1 MAKVL
6 SIDEA
11 ADVIIN
17 YINKSYLI
25 VCVGTYLRRDDY
37 LALYLCRKLNELG
50 IKVIECEYGIE
61 NCLDVI
67 TELRPKGILIIDA
80 VLADVPAGTIVLS
93 KEEDIRDGV
102 LATTHNVPI
111 KLIIKYL
118 REVYGISDVTVLG
131 IRALDLSFGEG
142 LSKIIKKTID
152 ELINKLS
159 KRIEST

>member
-1 MAKVL
+1 MTKVL

-11 ADVIIN
+11 ADLIID
-17 YINKSYLI
+17 YVSKSYLI

-50 IKVIECEYGIE
+50 IKTVECEYGLE

-67 TELRPKGILIIDA
+67 TELRPKGLLIIDA
-80 VLADVPAGTIVLS
+80 ILADVPAGTIVLS
-93 KEEDIRDGV
+93 KEEDIRDGI
-102 LATTHNVPI
+102 LATTHNIPI

-118 REVYGISDVTVLG
+118 KEVYGVGDAAVLG

-142 LSKIIKKTID
+142 LSEIIKETID
-152 ELINKLS
+152 ELINKLF
-159 KRIEST
+159 KRIQSP